1 MASTET
7 KTFTCTL
14 ISPAGRLLECAATSV
29 ILPAHDGQVGILYDH
44 MPMLCQLGLGQ
55 LNVTIAPPQG
65 DEKAPDVPSS
75 FFIDGGFA
83 LVAVNS
89 VTVVAY
95 DAVSL
100 REARSEKIKS
110 MMDAASKNVSDSALA
125 PRQRAHETE
134 RLRVLAR
141 LAGTDRPSV
150 GE

>member
-1 MASTET
+1 MDAIES

-14 ISPAGRLLECAATSV
+14 ISPVGRLLECAATSV

-55 LNVTIAPPQG
+55 MNVTVASAQG
-65 DEKAPDVPSS
+65 DEKAPAGPSS

-95 DAVSL
+95 EAVSL
-100 REARSEKIKS
+100 RESRNEKLQS
-110 MMDAASKNVSDSALA
+110 LMDTANKNVSDSAL
-125 PRQRAHETE
+125 PGKQRAHETE

-141 LAGTDRPSV
+141 LAGPARPTT